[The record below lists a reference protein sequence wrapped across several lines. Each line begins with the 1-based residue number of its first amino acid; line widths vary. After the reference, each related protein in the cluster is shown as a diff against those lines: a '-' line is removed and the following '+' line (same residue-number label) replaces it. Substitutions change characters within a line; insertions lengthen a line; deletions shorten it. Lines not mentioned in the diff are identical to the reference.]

1 MPAFVISVDIGSTW
15 TKGALIDL
23 ENPRSMERQAVAT
36 TVDDLTRGFN
46 QVNDALKKKAH
57 TLDPGSDAP
66 ELFLSSSAKGGLRVV
81 AVGIVPELTLQAAT
95 LAAASAGAKIVGSF
109 AYKLKGGDLERMAAL
124 QPDIV
129 LLAGG
134 TEGGDESYIL
144 HNARAL
150 ARSTLDAAVV
160 YAGNSA
166 VREDALAI
174 LSEGNKRCIGAENIL
189 PELDRLAPESA
200 RVAIA
205 DLFIELIVEGR
216 GLSVIA
222 AQCSVRPRPTP
233 AAVFDL
239 VALLETQPSGGN
251 PNNPDFT
258 GGLLLIDLGGATTDV
273 YSACEPFVGESGTV
287 FHGIPE
293 PRVKRTVEGDLGM
306 RVSAANVFEL
316 AQKGKSDPSGLRNL
330 EAWVARLADAPEMV
344 AANSGELAL
353 DRELATICTAESI
366 RRHSG
371 TMKPN
376 WGVNGISWV
385 QKGKDLRKVRTVIAS
400 GGMFAA
406 PGAGDVIKGAL
417 TRLEPNGYKRRTGG
431 GAGNMVGSASG
442 GMDFFGTGEIPLLPN
457 PHTVRILRDASY
469 MAPIAANLAVS
480 HPKVAKELMLA
491 ALEEEKEGI

>member
-1 MPAFVISVDIGSTW
+1 MPAFAISVDIGSTW

-23 ENPRSMERQAVAT
+23 ESAHSLDRLAVAT
-36 TVDDLTRGFN
+36 TVDDLARGFN
-46 QVNDALKKKAH
+46 QVYDGLKKKAH
-57 TLDPGSDAP
+57 TLDPGSDVP

-81 AVGIVPELTLQAAT
+81 AIGIVPELTLQAAT
-95 LAAASAGAKIVGSF
+95 LAATSAGAKIVGTF
-109 AYKLKGGDLERMAAL
+109 AYKLKVADLERITAL

-150 ARSTLDAAVV
+150 AMSSVNASVV
-160 YAGNSA
+160 YAGNGA
-166 VREDALAI
+166 VRDEALAI

-189 PELDRLAPESA
+189 PALDLLAPESA
-200 RVAIA
+200 RSAIA

-222 AQCSVRPRPTP
+222 SQCSVLPRPTP

-239 VALLETQPSGGN
+239 VSLLEAEPSDGN
-251 PNNPDFT
+251 PDRPDM
-258 GGLLLIDLGGATTDV
+258 GSGLLLIDLGGATTDV
-273 YSACEPFVGESGTV
+273 YSSCEPFAGESGTV

-306 RVSAANVFEL
+306 RVSAANVLEL
-316 AQKGKSDPSGLRNL
+316 ARKGGGVTAGTRNL
-330 EAWVARLADAPEMV
+330 ETWVARLADAPETI
-344 AANSGELAL
+344 AANAGERAL
-353 DRELATICTAESI
+353 DRELASICTAEAM

-385 QKGKDLRKVRTVIAS
+385 QRGKDLRKVRNIIAS

-406 PGAGDVIKGAL
+406 PGAGEIIRGAL
-417 TRLEPNGYKRRTGG
+417 SRMGSNGTGRAG
-431 GAGNMVGSASG
+431 GSGGSARIGSG
-442 GMDFFGTGEIPLLPN
+442 AFGTEEIALLPN
-457 PHTVRILRDASY
+457 VDTVRIFRDASY
-469 MAPIAANLAVS
+469 MAPIAANLVLS
-480 HPKVAKELMLA
+480 YPKVAKELMLT
-491 ALEEEKEGI
+491 ALLMEDVK